1 MPVSSPPKKMYEVPL
16 AVFTWKLDG
25 DKKITL
31 SKTPGFVLTQMKF
44 SGTIFVAY
52 FNNGLYEML
61 KTSSRQN
68 I

>member
-1 MPVSSPPKKMYEVPL
+1 MKKKVTGL
-16 AVFTWKLDG
+16 AGKLRQKDCPFCL
-25 DKKITL
+25 L